1 MGFVETTKT
10 HSDLKVSKKVAKKSV
25 QAAIP
30 RWRYYLVMMV
40 LASLPILL
48 LVKIAQLQILPSQE
62 RGVDFLKHQ
71 GDSRAIRNIPIPA
84 YRGLITDRNGEPL
97 AISTPVTAIIGNPQE
112 IKSGD
117 IKRLSLALKISESQL
132 QGRLQ
137 RYRNKSFMYLVQQ
150 LPNDQAEEIL
160 QLNIPGVS
168 GQQRYK
174 RFYPAGE
181 VTAQLV
187 GFTNYLDIGQEG
199 MELAYDDWLTGE
211 PGKKKV
217 VLDKN
222 RRVINDISLVQA
234 ARSGE
239 DLRLSIDLRVQYVAY
254 RALKKAVKKHNAKSG
269 SVVVLDVNSGEVL
282 AMVNQPS
289 FNPNDRLELRQSSV
303 RNRAITDLMEP
314 GSTVKPFTV
323 LAAMESGQFSAQS
336 RIDTNPG
343 YLKVDYKTFVDPS
356 NYGELNLAEVLTK
369 SSQVGT
375 TKVALALDPE
385 FTRDLFQRVGF
396 GEVVG
401 TGFPGETVGSLPAYR
416 KWHPVTQATFA
427 FGYGLSVSSLQLA
440 RAYAVLAND
449 GLRKEISMV
458 ALDSEPDAL
467 RVINAETAKEVRYML
482 RAASSNKG
490 TGRRAMIDGYSVG
503 GKTGT
508 LHKVKVDGG
517 YDDNRY
523 MSAFAGV
530 SPISSPRLVT
540 VVVIDE
546 PRQGDYFGGL
556 VAAPVFAEVTGNA
569 LRLMQVTPDETD
581 RNSSLVRLDKN
592 VVKGEE
598 S

>member
-1 MGFVETTKT
+1 MP
-10 HSDLKVSKKVAKKSV
+10 KKSV
-25 QAAIP
+25 QAVIP
-30 RWRYYLVMMV
+30 RWRYYLVMLI

-62 RGVDFLKHQ
+62 RGVDFLQHQ
-71 GDSRAIRNIPIPA
+71 GDSRAIRNVTIPA

-97 AISTPVTAIIGNPQE
+97 AISTPVTAIVANPKNIQ
-112 IKSGD
+112 KSD
-117 IKRLSLALKISESQL
+117 IERLSLALKISESQL
-132 QGRLQ
+132 QSRLQ

-150 LPNDQAEEIL
+150 LPNDEAEKIL
-160 QLNIPGVS
+160 KLNIPGVS

-222 RRVINDISLVQA
+222 RRVINDISLIQA
-234 ARSGE
+234 ASSGE
-239 DLRLSIDLRVQYVAY
+239 DLRLSIDLRVQYAAY

-289 FNPNDRLELRQSSV
+289 FNPNDRSKLRQSSV

-323 LAAMESGQFSAQS
+323 LAALESGQFSAQS

-385 FTRDLFQRVGF
+385 STRDLFQRVGF
-396 GEVVG
+396 GEVMG
-401 TGFPGETVGSLPAYR
+401 TGFPGETLGSLPAYR

-458 ALDSEPDAL
+458 ALNSEPEGL
-467 RVINAETAKEVRYML
+467 RVINAATTKEVRHML
-482 RAASSNKG
+482 RAASSHKG

-523 MSAFAGV
+523 MSVFAGL
-530 SPISSPRLVT
+530 SPISSPRLAT

-556 VAAPVFAEVTGNA
+556 VAAPVFSEITGNA

-581 RNSSLVRLDKN
+581 QNSSLVSLDKGN
-592 VVKGEE
+592 VSGED

>member
-1 MGFVETTKT
+1 MP
-10 HSDLKVSKKVAKKSV
+10 KKSV
-25 QAAIP
+25 QAVIP
-30 RWRYYLVMMV
+30 RWRYYLVMLV

-62 RGVDFLKHQ
+62 RGVDFLQHQ
-71 GDSRAIRNIPIPA
+71 GDSRAIRNITIPA

-97 AISTPVTAIIGNPQE
+97 AISTPVTAIVANPKN
-112 IKSGD
+112 IKKSD
-117 IKRLSLALKISESQL
+117 IERLSLALKISESQL
-132 QGRLQ
+132 QSRLK

-150 LPNDQAEEIL
+150 LPNDEAEKIL
-160 QLNIPGVS
+160 KLNIPGVS

-222 RRVINDISLVQA
+222 RRVINDISLIQA
-234 ARSGE
+234 ASSGE
-239 DLRLSIDLRVQYVAY
+239 DLRLSIDLRVQYAAY

-289 FNPNDRLELRQSSV
+289 FNPNDRSKLRQSSV

-323 LAAMESGQFSAQS
+323 LAALESGQFSAQS

-385 FTRDLFQRVGF
+385 STRDLFQRVGF
-396 GEVVG
+396 GEVMG
-401 TGFPGETVGSLPAYR
+401 TGFPGETLGSLPAYR

-449 GLRKEISMV
+449 GIRKEISMV
-458 ALDSEPDAL
+458 ALNSEPEGL
-467 RVINAETAKEVRYML
+467 RVINAATTKEVRHML
-482 RAASSNKG
+482 RAASSHKG

-523 MSAFAGV
+523 MSVFAGL
-530 SPISSPRLVT
+530 SPISSPRLAT

-556 VAAPVFAEVTGNA
+556 VAAPVFSEITGNA

-581 RNSSLVRLDKN
+581 QNSSLVSLDKVN
-592 VVKGEE
+592 VSGED

>member
-1 MGFVETTKT
+1 MP
-10 HSDLKVSKKVAKKSV
+10 KKSV
-25 QAAIP
+25 QAVIP
-30 RWRYYLVMMV
+30 RWRYYLVMLI

-62 RGVDFLKHQ
+62 RGVDFLQHQ
-71 GDSRAIRNIPIPA
+71 GDSRAIRNVTIPA

-97 AISTPVTAIIGNPQE
+97 AISTPVTAIVANPKNIQ
-112 IKSGD
+112 KSD
-117 IKRLSLALKISESQL
+117 IARLSLALKISESQL
-132 QGRLQ
+132 QSRLQ

-150 LPNDQAEEIL
+150 LPNDEAEKIL
-160 QLNIPGVS
+160 KLNIPGVS

-222 RRVINDISLVQA
+222 RRVINDISLIQA
-234 ARSGE
+234 ASSGE
-239 DLRLSIDLRVQYVAY
+239 DLRLSIDLRVQYAAY

-289 FNPNDRLELRQSSV
+289 FNPNDRSKLRQSSV

-323 LAAMESGQFSAQS
+323 LAALESGQFSAQS

-385 FTRDLFQRVGF
+385 STRDLFQRVGF
-396 GEVVG
+396 GEVMG
-401 TGFPGETVGSLPAYR
+401 TGFPGETLGSLPAYR

-458 ALDSEPDAL
+458 ALNSEPEGL
-467 RVINAETAKEVRYML
+467 RVINAATTKEVRHML
-482 RAASSNKG
+482 RAASSHKG

-508 LHKVKVDGG
+508 LHKVKVNGG

-523 MSAFAGV
+523 MSVFAGL
-530 SPISSPRLVT
+530 SPISSPRLAT

-556 VAAPVFAEVTGNA
+556 VAAPVFSEITGNA

-581 RNSSLVRLDKN
+581 QNSSLVSLDKGN
-592 VVKGEE
+592 VSGED

>member
-1 MGFVETTKT
+1 M
-10 HSDLKVSKKVAKKSV
+10 L
-25 QAAIP
+25 
-30 RWRYYLVMMV
+30 V

-62 RGVDFLKHQ
+62 RGVDFLQHQ
-71 GDSRAIRNIPIPA
+71 GDSRAIRNITIPA

-97 AISTPVTAIIGNPQE
+97 AISTPVTAIVANPKNIQ
-112 IKSGD
+112 KSD
-117 IKRLSLALKISESQL
+117 IERLSLALKISESQL
-132 QGRLQ
+132 QSRLQ

-150 LPNDQAEEIL
+150 LPNDEAEKIL
-160 QLNIPGVS
+160 KLNIPGVS

-222 RRVINDISLVQA
+222 RRVINDISLIQA
-234 ARSGE
+234 ASSGE
-239 DLRLSIDLRVQYVAY
+239 DLRLSIDLRVQYAAY

-289 FNPNDRLELRQSSV
+289 FNPNDRSKLRQSSV

-323 LAAMESGQFSAQS
+323 LAALESGQFSAQS

-385 FTRDLFQRVGF
+385 STRDLFQRVGF
-396 GEVVG
+396 GEVMG
-401 TGFPGETVGSLPAYR
+401 TGFPGETLGSLPAYR

-458 ALDSEPDAL
+458 ALNSEPEGL
-467 RVINAETAKEVRYML
+467 RVINAATTKEVRHML
-482 RAASSNKG
+482 RAASSHKG

-523 MSAFAGV
+523 MSVFAGL
-530 SPISSPRLVT
+530 SPISSPRLAT

-556 VAAPVFAEVTGNA
+556 VAAPVFSEITGNA

-581 RNSSLVRLDKN
+581 QNSSLVSLDKGN
-592 VVKGEE
+592 VSGED

>member
-1 MGFVETTKT
+1 MP
-10 HSDLKVSKKVAKKSV
+10 KKSV
-25 QAAIP
+25 QAVIP
-30 RWRYYLVMMV
+30 RWRYYLVMLV

-62 RGVDFLKHQ
+62 RGVDFLQHQ
-71 GDSRAIRNIPIPA
+71 GDSRAIRNITIPA

-97 AISTPVTAIIGNPQE
+97 AISTPVTAIVANPKN
-112 IKSGD
+112 IKKSD
-117 IKRLSLALKISESQL
+117 IERLSLALKISESQL
-132 QGRLQ
+132 QSRLK

-150 LPNDQAEEIL
+150 LPNDEAEKIL
-160 QLNIPGVS
+160 KLNIPGVS

-222 RRVINDISLVQA
+222 RRVINDISLIQA
-234 ARSGE
+234 ASSGE
-239 DLRLSIDLRVQYVAY
+239 DLRLSIDLRVQYAAY

-289 FNPNDRLELRQSSV
+289 FNPNDRSKLRQSSV

-323 LAAMESGQFSAQS
+323 LAALESGQFSAQS

-385 FTRDLFQRVGF
+385 STRDLFQRVGF
-396 GEVVG
+396 GEVMG
-401 TGFPGETVGSLPAYR
+401 TGFPGETLGSLPAYR

-449 GLRKEISMV
+449 GIRKEISMV
-458 ALDSEPDAL
+458 ALNSEPEGL
-467 RVINAETAKEVRYML
+467 RVINAATTKEVRHML
-482 RAASSNKG
+482 RAASSHKG

-523 MSAFAGV
+523 MSVFAGL
-530 SPISSPRLVT
+530 SPISSPRLAT

-556 VAAPVFAEVTGNA
+556 VAAPVFSEITGNA

-581 RNSSLVRLDKN
+581 QNSSLVSLDKGN
-592 VVKGEE
+592 VSGED

>member
-1 MGFVETTKT
+1 MP
-10 HSDLKVSKKVAKKSV
+10 KKSV
-25 QAAIP
+25 QAVIP
-30 RWRYYLVMMV
+30 RWRYYLVMLI

-62 RGVDFLKHQ
+62 RGVDFLQHQ
-71 GDSRAIRNIPIPA
+71 GDSRAIRNITIPA

-97 AISTPVTAIIGNPQE
+97 AISTPVTAIVANPKNIQ
-112 IKSGD
+112 KSD
-117 IKRLSLALKISESQL
+117 IERLSLALKISESQL
-132 QGRLQ
+132 QSRLQ

-150 LPNDQAEEIL
+150 LPNDEAEKIL
-160 QLNIPGVS
+160 KLNISGVS

-222 RRVINDISLVQA
+222 RRVINDISLIQA

-239 DLRLSIDLRVQYVAY
+239 DLRLSIDLRVQYAAY

-289 FNPNDRLELRQSSV
+289 FNPNDRSKLRQSSV

-323 LAAMESGQFSAQS
+323 LAALESGQFSAQS

-385 FTRDLFQRVGF
+385 STRDLFQRVGF
-396 GEVVG
+396 GEVMG
-401 TGFPGETVGSLPAYR
+401 TGFPGETLGSLPAYR

-458 ALDSEPDAL
+458 ALDSEPEGL
-467 RVINAETAKEVRYML
+467 RVINAATTKEVRHML
-482 RAASSNKG
+482 RAASSHKG

-523 MSAFAGV
+523 MSVFAGL
-530 SPISSPRLVT
+530 SPISSPRLAT

-556 VAAPVFAEVTGNA
+556 VAAPVFSEITGNA

-581 RNSSLVRLDKN
+581 QSSSLVSLDKGN
-592 VVKGEE
+592 VSGED

>member
-1 MGFVETTKT
+1 
-10 HSDLKVSKKVAKKSV
+10 
-25 QAAIP
+25 
-30 RWRYYLVMMV
+30 
-40 LASLPILL
+40 
-48 LVKIAQLQILPSQE
+48 
-62 RGVDFLKHQ
+62 
-71 GDSRAIRNIPIPA
+71 
-84 YRGLITDRNGEPL
+84 
-97 AISTPVTAIIGNPQE
+97 
-112 IKSGD
+112 
-117 IKRLSLALKISESQL
+117 
-132 QGRLQ
+132 
-137 RYRNKSFMYLVQQ
+137 
-150 LPNDQAEEIL
+150 
-160 QLNIPGVS
+160 LNISGVS
-168 GQQRYK
+168 GEQRYK

-199 MELAYDDWLTGE
+199 MELAYNDWLTGE

-222 RRVINDISLVQA
+222 RRIINDISLLQA

-239 DLRLSIDLRVQYVAY
+239 NLRLSIDLRVQYAAY

-269 SVVVLDVNSGEVL
+269 SVVVVDVETGEVL

-289 FNPNDRLELRQSSV
+289 FNPNNRSDLRQNSV
-303 RNRAITDLMEP
+303 RNRAMTDLMEP

-323 LAAMESGQFSAQS
+323 LAALESGRFSSES

-356 NYGELNLAEVLTK
+356 NYGELDLAGILTK

-375 TKVALALDPE
+375 TKLALALNPDS
-385 FTRDLFQRVGF
+385 TRDLFQRVGF
-396 GEVVG
+396 GEVIG
-401 TGFPGETVGSLPAYR
+401 TGFPGESLGSLPAHR

-440 RAYAVLAND
+440 RAYGVLAND

-458 ALDSEPDAL
+458 ALDSEPESF
-467 RVINAETAKEVRYML
+467 RVISAEDAKKVRYML
-482 RAASSNKG
+482 RAASSDTG
-490 TGRRAMIDGYSVG
+490 TGKRAMIDGYSVG

-508 LHKVKVDGG
+508 LHKVKSDGG

-523 MSAFAGV
+523 MSAFAGL

-546 PRQGDYFGGL
+546 PREGDYFGGL
-556 VAAPVFAEVTGNA
+556 VAAPVFSEVTGKA
-569 LRLMQVTPDETD
+569 LRLMQITPDELD
-581 RNSSLVRLDKN
+581 QNNSLVLSEQFITN
-592 VVKGEE
+592 GEE

>member
-1 MGFVETTKT
+1 MP
-10 HSDLKVSKKVAKKSV
+10 KKSV
-25 QAAIP
+25 QAVIP
-30 RWRYYLVMMV
+30 RWRYYLVMLV

-62 RGVDFLKHQ
+62 RGVDFLQHQ
-71 GDSRAIRNIPIPA
+71 GDSRAIRNITIPA

-97 AISTPVTAIIGNPQE
+97 AISTPVTAIVANPKNIQ
-112 IKSGD
+112 KSD
-117 IKRLSLALKISESQL
+117 IERLSLALKISESQL
-132 QGRLQ
+132 QSRLQ

-150 LPNDQAEEIL
+150 LPNDEAEKIL
-160 QLNIPGVS
+160 KLNIPGVS

-222 RRVINDISLVQA
+222 RRVINDISLIQA
-234 ARSGE
+234 ASSGE
-239 DLRLSIDLRVQYVAY
+239 DLRLSIDLRVQYAAY

-289 FNPNDRLELRQSSV
+289 FNPNDRSKLRQSSV

-323 LAAMESGQFSAQS
+323 LAALESGQFSAQS

-385 FTRDLFQRVGF
+385 STRDLFQRVGF
-396 GEVVG
+396 GEVMG
-401 TGFPGETVGSLPAYR
+401 TGFPGETLGSLPAYR

-458 ALDSEPDAL
+458 ALNSEPEGL
-467 RVINAETAKEVRYML
+467 RVINAATTKEVRHML
-482 RAASSNKG
+482 RAASSHKG

-523 MSAFAGV
+523 MSVFAGL
-530 SPISSPRLVT
+530 SPISSPRLAT

-556 VAAPVFAEVTGNA
+556 VAAPVFSEITGNA

-581 RNSSLVRLDKN
+581 QNSSLVSLDKGN
-592 VVKGEE
+592 VSGEE